1 MTKNDEKPVVNFY
14 RAEKKPAPSSTADSD
29 LQGKLDSVTAE
40 RDELQRFSDE
50 AQRIFTPV
58 AGDGGKDESG
68 LEAMQRIVNERN
80 SLRFETKRLQDIID
94 VGKPANE
101 SLIKERAALELKV
114 ADLTKERDSLKAQLG
129 GIKTEYDDYVKASDE
144 TGKQL
149 QAERDAAQKALA
161 DGKVIPADALKRIT
175 DVKGVGEKLAPE
187 ILAAL
192 TGK

>member
-1 MTKNDEKPVVNFY
+1 MTKNDEQPVVNFY
-14 RAEKKPAPSSTADSD
+14 RAEKKPAAPTGTADSD
-29 LQGKLDSVTAE
+29 LQQKLDSVTAE

-58 AGDGGKDESG
+58 AGDGGKGESG

-80 SLRFETKRLQDIID
+80 SLRLETKRLQDIID

-101 SLIKERAALELKV
+101 SLMKERAALELKV
-114 ADLTKERDSLKAQLG
+114 ADLTKERDKLKDGLDTADQ
-129 GIKTEYDDYVKASDE
+129 A
-144 TGKQL
+144 GKQL

-161 DGKVIPADALKRIT
+161 DGKLIPADALKRIT
-175 DVKGVGEKLAPE
+175 DVNGVGDKLAPK

-192 TGK
+192 TGE